1 MTPQQRVSVAFEMSA
16 EVRALAESGVR
27 SRHPECS
34 DADVASAMLEILLGT
49 KVADEVRSHSTRG

>member
-34 DADVASAMLEILLGT
+34 DADVASAMLGILGT